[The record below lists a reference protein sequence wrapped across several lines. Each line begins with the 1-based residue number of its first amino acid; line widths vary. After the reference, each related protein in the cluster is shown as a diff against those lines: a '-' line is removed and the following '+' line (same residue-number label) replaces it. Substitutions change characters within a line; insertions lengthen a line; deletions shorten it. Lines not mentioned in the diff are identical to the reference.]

1 MRQPEAVVGDAGA
14 KRVSWGAQMRP
25 ADAKTRDS
33 TGACG
38 CCVGDWE
45 SEDEAR
51 YLYIL
56 RENIY
61 EF

>member
-1 MRQPEAVVGDAGA
+1 MRQPEAVIGDGGA

-33 TGACG
+33 MGACG
-38 CCVGDWE
+38 CCARYWG
-45 SEDEAR
+45 SEGEAR

-61 EF
+61 DC